1 MQLNLLSLH
10 DKTSIMTS
18 QNSNEQPKIDLASL
32 IIEGIQERKGRNI
45 IHIDLSGIESAAASD
60 FIICEGSSTMQVSAI
75 ADSIRDYLLEHGGVK
90 PYNYDGYQ
98 NSQWIV
104 IDYGHTLV
112 HVFIPSERQRYNLED
127 LWSDAPTRLIPDLD

>member
-1 MQLNLLSLH
+1 
-10 DKTSIMTS
+10 MTS

-45 IHIDLSGIESAAASD
+45 IHIDLSGIESAAASN